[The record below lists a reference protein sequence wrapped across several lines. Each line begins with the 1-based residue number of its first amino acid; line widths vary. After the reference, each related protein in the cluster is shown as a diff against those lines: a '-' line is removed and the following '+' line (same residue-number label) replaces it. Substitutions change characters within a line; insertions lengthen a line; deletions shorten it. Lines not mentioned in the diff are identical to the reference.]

1 MTKLARALVV
11 GLGAFLATG
20 LALAQAGYP
29 TRPVHL
35 IVPYAPGG
43 VSDIMGRVLSQKLGE
58 ALGQPVIVDNKPGAG
73 GTLGSDIA
81 SHAAPDG
88 YTLLL
93 SSLTTH
99 GIGPNMIAGATYDP
113 VRDFTAIGGVAITP
127 NILTANPN
135 APFKTL
141 KELVAYA
148 KANPGKVT
156 FGSSGVG
163 SIGHLSGEV
172 LRASTGAELLH
183 VPYKSAGVAYPDM
196 FSGTI
201 TMVFDTLPSAIAHIR
216 AGNARPIAVLADKRS
231 TLLPDVPT
239 FAEAGF
245 PEATLRFWI
254 GLHGPANMP
263 VPIVQK
269 LNQTLN
275 QVLAAPDLH
284 ERFTTLGADP
294 YPTTPQQFGE
304 VVRSDEE
311 KLAKT
316 LKAAGIQKQ

>member
-1 MTKLARALVV
+1 MKLVRTLLLV
-11 GLGAFLATG
+11 GLSALSTSV
-20 LALAQAGYP
+20 LAQSYP
-29 TRPVHL
+29 TKPVRM
-35 IVPYAPGG
+35 IVPYSAGG
-43 VSDIMGRVLSQKLGE
+43 VSDIMGRVLSQKLGD
-58 ALGQPVIVDNKPGAG
+58 ALGQPVVVDNKPGAG
-73 GTLGSDIA
+73 GTLGSDL
-81 SHAAPDG
+81 AAKAPPDG

-99 GIGPNMIAGATYDP
+99 GIGPNMIAGVTYDP
-113 VRDFTAIGGVAITP
+113 VKSFTAIGGVAITP

-135 APFKTL
+135 APFKNL

-172 LRASTGAELLH
+172 LRVSTGVDLLH

-196 FSGTI
+196 FSGTLS
-201 TMVFDTLPSAIAHIR
+201 MVFDTLPSAIQHIQS
-216 AGNARPIAVLADKRS
+216 GKARPIAVLADKRS
-231 TLLPDVPT
+231 PLLPDVPT

-254 GLHGPANMP
+254 GLHGPPNMP
-263 VPIVQK
+263 PAVVQK

-275 QVLAAPDLH
+275 QVLAAPDLQ
-284 ERFTTLGADP
+284 ERFTQLGADP
-294 YPTTPQQFGE
+294 YPTSPQQFTE
-304 VVRSDEE
+304 LVHADADR
-311 KLAKT
+311 LAQT
-316 LKAAGIQKQ
+316 LKTAGIQKQ